1 MAKSI
6 LPSADEMLTQLTSET
21 VKHSSNLR
29 DSVRDITLQALK
41 TRELSLDQ
49 IKAVLHSVTEGV
61 SLGAASP
68 KMDTEKA
75 LTDAM
80 HGMDDALRKAV
91 QASRLA
97 LEQFHS
103 QEQEFSDTHVKT
115 ALHELKRLEDEF
127 FSTVKKASGA
137 GNTQMKAAWG
147 EVLKHFK
154 FAGSDAGHDAMDTL
168 EDFSN
173 RMTATM
179 HETRMAGLKAAH
191 TFNQNFATL
200 ASGILIGLS
209 EALDNKTEKMQAAK
223 PKAPVA
229 STAKTKTPAKAKP
242 KAKAKKK

>member
-6 LPSADEMLTQLTSET
+6 LPSANEILTQLTSET
-21 VKHSSNLR
+21 VKHSDNLR
-29 DSVRDITLQALK
+29 DSVRDITLKALK
-41 TRELSLDQ
+41 TRELNLEQ
-49 IKAVLHSVTEGV
+49 IKSVLHSVTEGV

-68 KMDTEKA
+68 KINTEKA
-75 LTDAM
+75 LTEAM

-97 LEQFHS
+97 MEQFNS
-103 QEQEFSDTHVKT
+103 QGKEFSDTHIKT
-115 ALHELKRLEDEF
+115 AMHELKRLEDEF

-137 GNTQMKAAWG
+137 GNVQMKSAWG

-179 HETRMAGLKAAH
+179 HETRMASLTAVH

-209 EALDNKTEKMQAAK
+209 QAMDEKTESMKAAK
-223 PKAPVA
+223 PKAP
-229 STAKTKTPAKAKP
+229 SPTTAKTKAPAKAKP

>member
-1 MAKSI
+1 MAKSL
-6 LPSADEMLTQLTSET
+6 LPDADEMLKQLTSET
-21 VKHSSNLR
+21 VKHSDNLR

-41 TRELSLDQ
+41 ARELNLEQ
-49 IKAVLHSVTEGV
+49 IKSVLHSVTEGV

-68 KMDTEKA
+68 KIDTEKA
-75 LTDAM
+75 LTEAM

-103 QEQEFSDTHVKT
+103 QEKDFADTHVKT
-115 ALHELKRLEDEF
+115 AMHELKRLEDEF

-137 GNTQMKAAWG
+137 GSTQMKTAWG

-179 HETRMAGLKAAH
+179 HETRMASLKAAQ
-191 TFNQNFATL
+191 TFSQNFATL

-209 EALDNKTEKMQAAK
+209 QAMDEKTEKMKAAK
-223 PKAPVA
+223 A
-229 STAKTKTPAKAKP
+229 STPKPAAAKTKAKTAT
-242 KAKAKKK
+242 KKK

>member
-6 LPSADEMLTQLTSET
+6 LPSADEILTQLTSEA
-21 VKHSSNLR
+21 VKHSDNLR

-41 TRELSLDQ
+41 ARELNLEQ
-49 IKAVLHSVTEGV
+49 IKSVLHSVTEGV

-75 LTDAM
+75 LTEAM

-97 LEQFHS
+97 LEQFDS
-103 QEQEFSDTHVKT
+103 QGKEFTNTHVKT

-127 FSTVKKASGA
+127 FATVKKASGA
-137 GNTQMKAAWG
+137 GSTQMKTAWG

-179 HETRMAGLKAAH
+179 HETRMASLKAVH

-209 EALDNKTEKMQAAK
+209 QALDEKTEKMKAAKPKVPATPAAK
-223 PKAPVA
+223 PKA
-229 STAKTKTPAKAKP
+229 TAKAKP
-242 KAKAKKK
+242 KPTAKKK

>member
-1 MAKSI
+1 MAKSM
-6 LPSADEMLTQLTSET
+6 LPDADTVLKQLTSET
-21 VKHSSNLR
+21 VKHSDNLR
-29 DSVRDITLQALK
+29 DSVRDITLRALNS
-41 TRELSLDQ
+41 RELNLEQ
-49 IKAVLHSVTEGV
+49 IKLVLHSVTEGV

-68 KMDTEKA
+68 KIDTEKA

-97 LEQFHS
+97 LEQFNS
-103 QEQEFSDTHVKT
+103 QGKEFSDTHITT
-115 ALHELKRLEDEF
+115 AMHELKRLEDEF
-127 FSTVKKASGA
+127 FATVKKASGA
-137 GNTQMKAAWG
+137 GNAQMKSAWG

-209 EALDNKTEKMQAAK
+209 QAMDEKTEKMKAAK
-223 PKAPVA
+223 PKAPAAPAVKA
-229 STAKTKTPAKAKP
+229 KVPVKAKTKAT
-242 KAKAKKK
+242 AKKR